1 MKTLHIYPLEQR
13 IDKSKHIRSCSI
25 VKLNNDF
32 KEDEFILWFKFNNLE
47 FISDIDDNDCDSYL
61 LSMIHDA
68 MVENRKIVV
77 HGSVSESLLNNLVE
91 YINIWSTWCNVDYYG
106 HTKEVKCN
114 YIEID
119 VENIVEDYNIHDQ
132 ISYGVP
138 YQDHSAAVLAFSGGV
153 DSMFSLW
160 SHYNNELSH
169 QNKKIK
175 YAVFIGG
182 ADISLSL
189 LEKYDIWFKDISE
202 ILNSMGISFH
212 RVDTNFREVS
222 TSYWPMSHGVALTSI
237 LNHFKPMVR
246 TGIIASSTN
255 YTDFI
260 SGVKGHLPWGTNPI
274 TDYLMGQEN
283 FKILHSGGTHRRQ
296 DKILKIGSWLD
307 GKNNLRS
314 CWEGPHGIK
323 QMNENI
329 LNCGKCR
336 MCIKTMFCFMIN
348 KLEIPNSFPICNI
361 DEVSWDEIEF
371 YRKDN
376 LDDTG
381 YSPTVFTEEELR
393 NYGFNIGIYW
403 KEKLF
408 TIYSKKTKW
417 VDAFYEMVRN
427 Q

>member
-160 SHYNNELSH
+160 SQYNNELSH

-237 LNHFKPMVR
+237 LNHFKP
-246 TGIIASSTN
+246 IFS
-255 YTDFI
+255 
-260 SGVKGHLPWGTNPI
+260 
-274 TDYLMGQEN
+274 
-283 FKILHSGGTHRRQ
+283 
-296 DKILKIGSWLD
+296 LK
-307 GKNNLRS
+307 
-314 CWEGPHGIK
+314 
-323 QMNENI
+323 NI
-329 LNCGKCR
+329 LFQ
-336 MCIKTMFCFMIN
+336 I
-348 KLEIPNSFPICNI
+348 L
-361 DEVSWDEIEF
+361 
-371 YRKDN
+371 
-376 LDDTG
+376 
-381 YSPTVFTEEELR
+381 
-393 NYGFNIGIYW
+393 
-403 KEKLF
+403 
-408 TIYSKKTKW
+408 
-417 VDAFYEMVRN
+417 
-427 Q
+427 